1 MYVLFELEIN
11 LEKPKHFLF
20 SQTSRVK
27 FSQMRRD
34 VMEKLE
40 LVDAKFQS
48 DFPQIAKSI
57 LRRRGQHQKET
68 AAALALTSVFPIE
81 ADLEQATLMAASAT
95 EDEEVDQQDPLQ
107 AALEEA
113 NALSL
118 IQLD

>member
-1 MYVLFELEIN
+1 
-11 LEKPKHFLF
+11 
-20 SQTSRVK
+20 
-27 FSQMRRD
+27 MRRD

-57 LRRRGQHQKET
+57 LRRRAQHQKET

-81 ADLEQATLMAASAT
+81 ADLEQATLMSASN
-95 EDEEVDQQDPLQ
+95 EINDQTTTDPLQ
-107 AALEEA
+107 AALDDDQPD
-113 NALSL
+113 ALSL

>member
-1 MYVLFELEIN
+1 MIEGASN
-11 LEKPKHFLF
+11 LNFHSCIALTLLLF

-34 VMEKLE
+34 VLEKLE

-57 LRRRGQHQKET
+57 LRRRSQHQRDT

-81 ADLEQATLMAASAT
+81 VKGVEHKT
-95 EDEEVDQQDPLQ
+95 EKYKL
-107 AALEEA
+107 
-113 NALSL
+113 N
-118 IQLD
+118 

>member
-1 MYVLFELEIN
+1 
-11 LEKPKHFLF
+11 
-20 SQTSRVK
+20 
-27 FSQMRRD
+27 MRRD

-57 LRRRGQHQKET
+57 LRRRAQHQKET

-81 ADLEQATLMAASAT
+81 ADLEQATLMSASNEINEQT
-95 EDEEVDQQDPLQ
+95 TTDLLQ
-107 AALEEA
+107 AALDDDQPD
-113 NALSL
+113 ALSL